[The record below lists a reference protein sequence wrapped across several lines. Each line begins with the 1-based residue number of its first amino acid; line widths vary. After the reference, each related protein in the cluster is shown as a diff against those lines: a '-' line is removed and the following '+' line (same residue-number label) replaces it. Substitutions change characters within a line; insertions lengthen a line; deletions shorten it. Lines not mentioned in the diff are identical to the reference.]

1 MRSLL
6 SLLLIP
12 LLAFLS
18 AACGDARTPV
28 ILAATTSTYDSGL
41 LEVLIA
47 AFNREHG
54 AIRIRTV
61 VMGSGEALELGR
73 RGDADVLLIH
83 APEAEDHFI
92 EEGYAVE
99 RVPVMYNDFVI
110 LGPASDPAEV
120 VGTDT
125 PGAAF
130 EAIAQ
135 SRALFVSRG
144 DSSGTH
150 YRELALWKTARIDVF
165 GPWYVE
171 SGQGQGTSLQIAS
184 ERAAYTISDRA
195 TFTVLQDIL
204 ELKPLFE
211 RHQSLFNLYSVIQPS
226 EALRKGEAQVF
237 VNWLTSESGQ
247 EAILQFRHHDTE
259 EPLFRPLVRGSTNP
273 GLSVPDLEEMY

>member
-12 LLAFLS
+12 LLAFSS

-47 AFNREHG
+47 EFHEENT

-99 RVPVMYNDFVI
+99 RVPVMYNDFII
-110 LGPASDPAEV
+110 LGPASDPFRVVEAPSATPFVV
-120 VGTDT
+120 VGV
-125 PGAAF
+125 G
-130 EAIAQ
+130 
-135 SRALFVSRG
+135 
-144 DSSGTH
+144 
-150 YRELALWKTARIDVF
+150 
-165 GPWYVE
+165 
-171 SGQGQGTSLQIAS
+171 
-184 ERAAYTISDRA
+184 
-195 TFTVLQDIL
+195 
-204 ELKPLFE
+204 
-211 RHQSLFNLYSVIQPS
+211 
-226 EALRKGEAQVF
+226 
-237 VNWLTSESGQ
+237 
-247 EAILQFRHHDTE
+247 
-259 EPLFRPLVRGSTNP
+259 
-273 GLSVPDLEEMY
+273 